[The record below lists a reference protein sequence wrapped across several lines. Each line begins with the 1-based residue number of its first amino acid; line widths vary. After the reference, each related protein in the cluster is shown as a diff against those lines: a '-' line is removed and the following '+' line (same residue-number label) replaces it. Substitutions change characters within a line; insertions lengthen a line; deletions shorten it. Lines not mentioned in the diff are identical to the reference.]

1 MVMKS
6 LDFVGNER
14 VINQLGCLIDTERFP
29 HALVIEGEKGLGKL
43 TLARLLAAALVCRA
57 DDKPCMQCAQCR
69 KATQGIHPDIFEHCA
84 QGGSNSFHVNVVR
97 GIIKDVYIK
106 PNEADHK
113 VYVLGNAD
121 CMNISS
127 QNALL
132 KVLEEP
138 PEYAV
143 FILTVKSKGA
153 LLETVLSRCVTVG
166 LEGVSSD
173 LGASYISSHF
183 DGISLADA
191 RSALDTFGGNIGKAI
206 NSFDSNRENEIT
218 SVCCDICKSLVE
230 DNEFSLLCACSAFQK
245 DREAIVFACEYLKN
259 IFRDALLFGN
269 GVDLLSG
276 QGESARLLKS
286 KLTKQKLVDLMDV
299 CDKLKNMAIMNSNN
313 SLLITK
319 MCYSLRQAVGR

>member
-1 MVMKS
+1 MKS

-14 VINQLGCLIDTERFP
+14 VVNQLGCLIDTERFP

-57 DDKPCMQCAQCR
+57 DDKPCMECTQCR
-69 KATQGIHPDIFEHCA
+69 KATQRIHPDIFEHCA
-84 QGGSNSFHVNVVR
+84 KGGANSFHVDVVR
-97 GIIKDVYIK
+97 GVIKDAYIK

-113 VYVLGNAD
+113 VYILGNAD
-121 CMNISS
+121 CMSVSS

-166 LEGVSSD
+166 LEVVPSD

-183 DGISLADA
+183 DGISTEDA
-191 RSALDTFGGNIGKAI
+191 KSALDTFGGNIGKAV
-206 NSFDSNRENEIT
+206 NSFENNRDNEIT

-230 DNEFSLLCACSAFQK
+230 DNEFSLLCACSVFQK

-276 QGESARLLKS
+276 QGECARLLKS
-286 KLTKQKLVDLMDV
+286 KLTKQKLIDLMNV
-299 CDKLKNMAIMNSNN
+299 CDKLKDMAIMNSNN